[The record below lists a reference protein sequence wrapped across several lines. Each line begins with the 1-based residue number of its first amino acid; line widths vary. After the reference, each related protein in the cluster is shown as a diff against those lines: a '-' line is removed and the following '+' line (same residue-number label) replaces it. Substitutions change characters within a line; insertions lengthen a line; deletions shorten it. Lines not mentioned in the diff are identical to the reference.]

1 LTVALLLL
9 LLVPVALG
17 LVLAKRARRA
27 AVASPQERDAMYRT
41 AFGFAPAA
49 GGGEIGAAQPSRT
62 RRPVILFA
70 STAPF
75 AASGIFAAVSPH
87 HAQQLWVFSCRLFG
101 H

>member
-1 LTVALLLL
+1 MTVALLML

-27 AVASPQERDAMYRT
+27 AVASPQERDAMYRI
-41 AFGFAPAA
+41 AFGFAPAPDV
-49 GGGEIGAAQPSRT
+49 GEIATAEPSRA
-62 RRPVILFA
+62 RRPMVYVA
-70 STAPF
+70 SMMPF
-75 AASGIFAAVSPH
+75 AAGGLVAAVSPH

>member
-1 LTVALLLL
+1 LTGALVLLLS
-9 LLVPVALG
+9 VPVALG
-17 LVLAKRARRA
+17 LILAKRGRRA
-27 AVASPQERDAMYRT
+27 ALASPQERDAMYRT

-49 GGGEIGAAQPSRT
+49 GVGEIGDAPRARA
-62 RRPVILFA
+62 RRPVVLVA
-70 STAPF
+70 SMAPF